1 MKGEYLA
8 LVVLLAADVMFKNKV
23 YYTKNYLNINVNAI
37 LKSLPLISTFL
48 YKGALKS
55 SSLSSSGLARG
66 IIPTS
71 K

>member
-1 MKGEYLA
+1 MIYKKVFLA
-8 LVVLLAADVMFKNKV
+8 DDVMFKNKV
-23 YYTKNYLNINVNAI
+23 YFTKNHLNINAI
-37 LKSLPLISTFL
+37 LNSLPLISTFL

-66 IIPTS
+66 IIPAS